1 MIVRRIVEFF
11 DSIPAPLAV
20 AAVFLVPLLETA
32 IFLGMIFPGEIV
44 VIVGG
49 ALASRGRVPLAAVVA
64 AAILG
69 PIVGDTIGYFVG
81 RRYARRVWRGKR
93 REKWSKARLW
103 LRRRGA
109 SAVFVGRFT
118 AFLRSIIPAAAG
130 AVRLPFRRFLP
141 WCMAAGVLWG
151 AGSALLGYFV
161 GKSYEKLEGFASHF
175 GLAILAVV
183 LLGFGL
189 YAVRRRLSEH
199 RRRAARRAASRRT
212 RASARRRTGSR

>member
-1 MIVRRIVEFF
+1 MVVRRIAEFF
-11 DSIPAPLAV
+11 HSIPAPLAV
-20 AAVFLVPLLETA
+20 AAVFLAPLLETA
-32 IFLGMIFPGEIV
+32 IFLGVVLPGELV

-49 ALASRGRVPLAAVVA
+49 ALASRGRVPLAAVLA

-81 RRYARRVWRGKR
+81 RHYARRVWRGKR

-130 AVRLPFRRFLP
+130 AVRLPF
-141 WCMAAGVLWG
+141 
-151 AGSALLGYFV
+151 
-161 GKSYEKLEGFASHF
+161 
-175 GLAILAVV
+175 
-183 LLGFGL
+183 
-189 YAVRRRLSEH
+189 
-199 RRRAARRAASRRT
+199 
-212 RASARRRTGSR
+212 